1 MVSVKYSLSSLLSA
15 VVLAAT
21 SFLAGCGGGGAAD
34 PFAAAPTPPSLTVNP
49 TTLNI
54 YSGTPAVVTITSGVG
69 PFQVFTSDAVVL
81 PVAQVVSGAAIT
93 LVANAI
99 SAEAPVTLTI
109 RDSLG
114 RTSTV
119 AVIVKPS
126 PLLGQLTVTQTSNS
140 TCAGATSSVLDKA
153 AICSGESG
161 VASITIRSSA
171 TSVLPNRQIRFDVV
185 QGAYNFLIDQAGT
198 IAAKTITIVT
208 DQNGKA
214 DAVIRMDAGVPSQ
227 GALIRATDVTSGNRV
242 DSAFSIV
249 QAINGS
255 AILSIFPSTYT
266 ASGKYKNECPATA
279 GDYLVYGGTPPYSIR
294 SSLPNAIPLSVGG
307 ITADPVIVTR
317 SGGSFTASSFESSSC
332 GDYSSSIVITDAAG
346 RIASVTYIVKAGT
359 EDRPAPTPLPAL
371 EIVPKTVAFTAAPGV
386 ALTGDCDN
394 RAVKFSVIGG
404 SGSGTWSASA
414 GAISSTG
421 QWWGMSVGGP
431 PTLPANRGVSL
442 VGGDTATIAYVDQTA
457 GKLVSAEIKCVIP
470 AP

>member
-21 SFLAGCGGGGAAD
+21 TLLAGCGGGGAAD
-34 PFAAAPTPPSLTVNP
+34 PFAAAPPPPSLTVNP
-49 TTLNI
+49 TVLNI

-81 PVAQVVSGAAIT
+81 PVAQVVSGAAVT

-119 AVIVKPS
+119 AVVVKPS

-140 TCAGATSSVLDKA
+140 TCSGATSSVLDKA

-185 QGAYNFLIDQAGT
+185 QGAYNFLVDQNGT

-214 DAVIRMDAGVPSQ
+214 DAVVRMDAGVPSQ
-227 GALIRATDVTSGNRV
+227 SALIRATDVISGNRV

-266 ASGKYKNECPATA
+266 ASGKYKNECPGTA

-307 ITADPVIVTR
+307 ITSDPVIVTR

-346 RIASVTYIVKAGT
+346 RNASVTYIVKAGT
-359 EDRPAPTPLPAL
+359 EERPTVTLPAL
-371 EIVPKTVAFTAAPGV
+371 EIVPKTVAFTAQPLVNGN
-386 ALTGDCDN
+386 CDA

-404 SGSGTWSASA
+404 SGSGAYSTSA
-414 GAISSTG
+414 GAISATG
-421 QWWGMSVGGP
+421 QWWGNTAVA
-431 PTLPANRGVSL
+431 PTPVPAPANRGL
-442 VGGDTATIAYVDQTA
+442 TLLGGETATIAYLDATA
-457 GKLVSAEIKCVIP
+457 GKLVTAEIKCVIG